1 MYVNPV
7 AAGVICTL
15 LAEFVAVIIYSFW
28 SNKRGKK

>member
-15 LAEFVAVIIYSFW
+15 LAEFVALVIYSFW
-28 SNKRGKK
+28 RGKK